1 MVQKA
6 ADMAA
11 SIWLLFCDIAAVGRD
26 YYVDWFHRYYISEKL
41 DFRLSHNFV
50 CRAADPPLC

>member
-1 MVQKA
+1 
-6 ADMAA
+6 MAA